1 MFSHAEKK
9 EPDIEFFLFSFFF
22 YCFACF
28 RHGRI
33 IPICTG
39 IEILSQSESIS
50 MPVTQYS
57 TTESFY
63 LGILIPESIC
73 LGKLFLWCSKN
84 RAQTQTSIQTS
95 RLTLSTLI
103 KRNLIFLKE
112 FQLAMPGFEP
122 GTSCT
127 QVGCSTTELLRLG

>member
-1 MFSHAEKK
+1 MSVKGYFRTN
-9 EPDIEFFLFSFFF
+9 PGLWVLNYLFSII

-28 RHGRI
+28 RHGGI
-33 IPICTG
+33 IPIFTG
-39 IEILSQSESIS
+39 IEILSHSESIS

-63 LGILIPESIC
+63 LGILIPESNC

-84 RAQTQTSIQTS
+84 RAQTSIQTS

-112 FQLAMPGFEP
+112 FQLAMPGYEP

-127 QVGCSTTELLRLG
+127 QVGCSTTELLRLA